1 MRRSLLPFSGET
13 KLLSPKVMPP
23 RLLAFAAAWA
33 VAVGAMLLV
42 GASA

>member
-13 KLLSPKVMPP
+13 KLVSPKLLPSRM
-23 RLLAFAAAWA
+23 LAFGAAWL

-42 GASA
+42 GTSA